1 MGHGMALIGRWLKK
15 IRVKWG
21 KDSVVFDAKSDV
33 MPVFSALQ
41 HWGACECSAA
51 LWDFLLFAFRA
62 SASKKQQ
69 SRGG

>member
-1 MGHGMALIGRWLKK
+1 LAWPEINKT
-15 IRVKWG
+15 RVNWG

-33 MPVFSALQ
+33 MPSFSASQ
-41 HWGACECSAA
+41 HQGACECGTA

>member
-1 MGHGMALIGRWLKK
+1 MGNKT
-15 IRVKWG
+15 RVKWG
-21 KDSVVFDAKSDV
+21 THSVVFGVKSDALLR
-33 MPVFSALQ
+33 FSALQ
-41 HWGACECSAA
+41 HQTACDCGTA